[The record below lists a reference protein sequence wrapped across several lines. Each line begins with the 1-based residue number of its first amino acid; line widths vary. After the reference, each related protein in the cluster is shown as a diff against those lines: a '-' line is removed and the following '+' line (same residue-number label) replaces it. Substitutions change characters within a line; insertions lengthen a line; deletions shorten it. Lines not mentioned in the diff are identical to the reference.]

1 MRLYIDS
8 GRFGEFVFELISSE
22 NKRRQDEA
30 QKEEEQKMW
39 ELYLHSFSD
48 KSFTDWRAEV
58 TKPHQNKPYGKKD
71 AEMTNEDVDNIIK
84 HLFKNA
90 QS

>member
-48 KSFTDWRAEV
+48 KSFTDWRAEA
-58 TKPHQNKPYGKKD
+58 TKSRQNKADGKKD
-71 AEMTNEDVDNIIK
+71 AEMTTEDVDNIIK

>member
-8 GRFGEFVFELISSE
+8 GRFGEFVYELISSE

-30 QKEEEQKMW
+30 QKEEDQKMW

-48 KSFTDWRAEV
+48 KSFIEWRAEA
-58 TKPHQNKPYGKKD
+58 TKTHQNKTDGKKD
-71 AEMTNEDVDNIIK
+71 AEMTNDDVDNIIK